1 MLGLPLITFAAILF
15 AAILIWALIK
25 WLTDSIYAVNNSSSL
40 IYMGCLYLLALAIY
54 VISRLV
60 RRRQGM
66 DLGMVYGE
74 IPVE

>member
-1 MLGLPLITFAAILF
+1 MPLITFSAILF

-25 WLTDSIYAVNNSSSL
+25 WLSASIYAVNNSSSL
-40 IYMGCLYLLALAIY
+40 IYMGCMYLLAIVIY
-54 VISRLV
+54 VGSRLM

>member
-1 MLGLPLITFAAILF
+1 VLGLPLITFSAILF

-25 WLTDSIYAVNNSSSL
+25 WLSDSVYLVNNTSS
-40 IYMGCLYLLALAIY
+40 IFYMLGLYALALVIY
-54 VISRLV
+54 VVSHVV

>member
-1 MLGLPLITFAAILF
+1 
-15 AAILIWALIK
+15 
-25 WLTDSIYAVNNSSSL
+25 VNHTSSL
-40 IYMGCLYLLALAIY
+40 IYLGCLYALALAIY
-54 VISRLV
+54 VISRLW